1 VKKGRQKES
10 KIIIRREEAAVKYNG
25 EDRREKL

>member
-1 VKKGRQKES
+1 MKKGRQKER
-10 KIIIRREEAAVKYNG
+10 KIIKRREEAVVKDNG

>member
-1 VKKGRQKES
+1 MKERQKER
-10 KIIIRREEAAVKYNG
+10 KIIIRREEAAVKDNG